1 MRVVPRSNESLP
13 SDRLN
18 SQRRETRRTS
28 ETLFSLAWLHQRNTS
43 GSTTTDLGRGMKQIC
58 HLNLMP
64 PTHVCNLR
72 EHTQHVFQSEVAIFD
87 SHAFCSDHRLG
98 VRWEF
103 TAHVYFRGDV
113 TLRITR
119 LFLTTSVVSRPFLLW
134 KLLSLSF
141 EVSVTLPVFF
151 FFSPPLSLYTIVFL
165 LASCVLIV
173 HSYRVGR
180 LL

>member
-1 MRVVPRSNESLP
+1 MKASRQTHSSLNAG
-13 SDRLN
+13 RLAGPAKHCFPWPDC
-18 SQRRETRRTS
+18 TK
-28 ETLFSLAWLHQRNTS
+28 ETLLAPPR
-43 GSTTTDLGRGMKQIC
+43 TDVGRGMKQIC
-58 HLNLMP
+58 HLNLVP
-64 PTHVCNLR
+64 PPHVCNLR

-103 TAHVYFRGDV
+103 TAHAYFRRDV

-151 FFSPPLSLYTIVFL
+151 FSSPPLSLYTIVFL

-173 HSYRVGR
+173 HS
-180 LL
+180 